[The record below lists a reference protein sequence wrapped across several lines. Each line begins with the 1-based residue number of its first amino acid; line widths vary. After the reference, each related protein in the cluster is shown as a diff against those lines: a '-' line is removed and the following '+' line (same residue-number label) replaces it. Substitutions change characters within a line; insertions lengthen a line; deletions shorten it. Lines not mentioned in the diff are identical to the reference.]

1 MHESS
6 QGKRIDVQSLLQ
18 EEADLRNDW
27 ILDSEADG
35 HDGDQGE
42 LDALTA
48 EHENLRR
55 QVALLN
61 ARVAEG
67 SERSRTHVSVAHET
81 SYSGSMVIAACAA
94 LAVGILAAFSLKN
107 R

>member
-1 MHESS
+1 MHESG
-6 QGKRIDVQSLLQ
+6 QGKRIDVQSLLE
-18 EEADLRNDW
+18 EEADLRNDG
-27 ILDSEADG
+27 ILDSEADSN
-35 HDGDQGE
+35 DGDESE
-42 LDALTA
+42 LNALTA

-61 ARVAEG
+61 ARIAEG
-67 SERSRTHVSVAHET
+67 SGQSRTHVSVAQQT

-94 LAVGILAAFSLKN
+94 LAVGVVAAFSLKN